1 MALMNTEQAIK
12 NFPPCYDDVYLTAI
26 TFIIKSCRMP
36 PDNNKAQNQSRRE
49 FLLKG
54 SIASVGLLMTGATA
68 WSKSFSFM
76 AGPGSKFFG
85 VQIGVITYSFRSMPG
100 NAEQLLKYITD
111 SGISAIELMGDAVE
125 EYAGK
130 PFNPVKMPPH
140 VAGQPPKFTDEQ
152 KAQLATYEKQ
162 VAEWRSTVSMDK
174 FKEIKK
180 MYNKAGV
187 TIYAFKP
194 NALGT
199 NNTDAE
205 IEYALKAAKTLGA
218 RSVTVEL
225 PTDSAHSKR
234 LGDLGAKHKVYIG
247 YHAHTQATDTAWDT
261 ALNQS
266 PYNSMNLDCG
276 HYIAA
281 GGNNTKETLLALIAA
296 KHDRITTMH
305 IKDRKTNAN
314 GGANMPWGQGNTPL
328 KEILT
333 LLKEKKY
340 AIPATIELEY
350 DIPAGSDAVK
360 ETKNC
365 LAFAKNA
372 LDV

>member
-1 MALMNTEQAIK
+1 MPVNNNNTK
-12 NFPPCYDDVYLTAI
+12 H
-26 TFIIKSCRMP
+26 
-36 PDNNKAQNQSRRE
+36 QSRRD
-49 FLLKG
+49 FLVKG
-54 SIASVGLLMTGATA
+54 SIASAGLLMAGSAA
-68 WSKSFSFM
+68 WSKPFAIFSD
-76 AGPGSKFFG
+76 PGSKFFG

-100 NAEQLLKYITD
+100 DAQQILQYIRD

-125 EYAGK
+125 AYAGK
-130 PFNPVKMPPH
+130 PVNPVKMPPYIP
-140 VAGQPPKFTDEQ
+140 GQPPAFTDEQ
-152 KAQLATYEKQ
+152 KAQLAAYDKQ
-162 VAEWRSTVSMDK
+162 VAEWRSGVSMEK
-174 FKEIKK
+174 FEEIKK

-187 TIYAFKP
+187 DIYAFKP

-199 NNTDAE
+199 KNTDAE
-205 IEYALKAAKTLGA
+205 IEYALRAAKTLGA

-225 PTDSAHSKR
+225 PTDAAHSKR
-234 LGDLGAKHKVYIG
+234 LGDLAAKHKVYIG

-261 ALNQS
+261 ALSQS

-281 GGNNTKETLLALIAA
+281 GGNNTKETLLALIEA
-296 KHDRITTMH
+296 KHDRITSMH
-305 IKDRKTNAN
+305 IKDRKTKAN
-314 GGANMPWGQGNTPL
+314 GGANMPWGQGDTPL

-360 ETKNC
+360 GTKNC
-365 LAFAKNA
+365 LAFAKKA
-372 LDV
+372 LGA